1 MERHYIEF
9 DGKEYEIKE
18 PTIELWNRLNTLKEL
33 YDEEQFTL
41 AIISLSTGLTIE
53 DVKQAN
59 YYRAWETANYLTGY
73 FLQDAE
79 KFYPTFEFEG
89 VNYRFIDLENLTF
102 GEFIDIDTF
111 LSQPLVKRQGELNF
125 LMALLYREVDENN
138 NLVKY
143 DGTKVKERSEKFKHL
158 PVKYLRGSL
167 NFFFSFRRHITKKYP
182 LIFSSTEDP
191 VELADKPTFESFWG
205 WYSSLVYLSGE
216 DILKV
221 QEIAAKNLLEV
232 LNFLTYMKDLNMLR
246 ERELKKQLNGI

>member
-1 MERHYIEF
+1 MERHFIEF
-9 DGKEYEIKE
+9 DKKEYEIQE
-18 PTIELWNRLNTLKEL
+18 PTIELWNKLNTLKEL

-41 AIISLSTGLTIE
+41 SIISLATGLTIE
-53 DVKQAN
+53 QVRQAN
-59 YYRAWETANYLTGY
+59 YYQAWLTANFLTDY
-73 FLQDAE
+73 FLKEGE
-79 KFYPTFEFEG
+79 KFYPTFEFKG
-89 VNYRFIDLENLTF
+89 VKYKFVDLENLTF

-111 LSQPLVKRQGELNF
+111 LAQPLVKRQGELNF
-125 LMALLYREVDENN
+125 LMALFYREVDDDG

-143 DGTKVKERSEKFKHL
+143 DGTKVKARAELFKHL

-182 LIFSSTEDP
+182 LIFSSQDEP
-191 VELADKPTFESFWG
+191 IEVETKPTFESFWG
-205 WYSSLVYLSGE
+205 WYASLVYLSGE

-246 ERELKKQLNGI
+246 EKELKKQLNGL